1 MKLRKKDFMD
11 EKKEEAKSSELIK
24 SFSKIDVHKKNIPN
38 FKNPK
43 AKFSMKKVGRSRNQK
58 GHKNY

>member
-1 MKLRKKDFMD
+1 MDDKKADL
-11 EKKEEAKSSELIK
+11 KNNELIK
-24 SFSKIDVHKKNIPN
+24 PYSKSDAHKRNVPN

-58 GHKNY
+58 GQKSY